1 LEGAALRALSRR
13 NAHGDGGATIGA
25 MPDAADLLS
34 ALESRHSVGPKYL
47 AEPAP
52 GDDEIARAVAVAL
65 RAPDHAGLRPFRFV
79 LVGADQ
85 RDALAAL
92 FAEGARLRG
101 QSPGEIERARER
113 AHNGPA
119 LVALVVH
126 LREGVADVPLR
137 EQWASAGAALM
148 NFLNAMHLMGY
159 GAKTLSGASVDDPP
173 VREAFCREG
182 EALLCWVV
190 CGTPRERPKPR
201 YAADLSAALER
212 WKGA

>member
-1 LEGAALRALSRR
+1 
-13 NAHGDGGATIGA
+13 
-25 MPDAADLLS
+25 MPDAASPTPADLLA
-34 ALESRHSVGPKYL
+34 ALADRHSVGPKYL

-52 GDDEIARAVAVAL
+52 GDDEIARAVAIAL

-79 LVGADQ
+79 QVGADQ

-119 LVALVVH
+119 LVALVVR

-173 VREAFCREG
+173 VRDAFCGEG
-182 EALLCWVV
+182 EALLCWIV
-190 CGTPRERPKPR
+190 CGTPRERPRQR
-201 YAADLSAALER
+201 YAADLTAALER

>member
-1 LEGAALRALSRR
+1 MRAGS
-13 NAHGDGGATIGA
+13 ATIGA
-25 MPDAADLLS
+25 MPDAAPLTPDDLLA
-34 ALESRHSVGPKYL
+34 ALADRHSVGPKYL
-47 AEPAP
+47 AEPP
-52 GDDEIARAVAVAL
+52 PSDDEIARAVSVAL

-79 LVGADQ
+79 QVGSDQ

-119 LVALVVH
+119 LIALVVQ
-126 LREGVADVPLR
+126 LRDGVADVPLR

-182 EALLCWVV
+182 EALLCWIV

-201 YAADLSAALER
+201 YAADLAAALEH
-212 WKGA
+212 WKGP

>member
-1 LEGAALRALSRR
+1 MEAAALRALSLRKIQV
-13 NAHGDGGATIGA
+13 HGGATIGA

-34 ALESRHSVGPKYL
+34 ALEGRHSVGPKYL

-52 GDDEIARAVAVAL
+52 SDDEIARAVAIAL

-79 LVGADQ
+79 QVGADQ

-119 LVALVVH
+119 LLALVVH

-137 EQWASAGAALM
+137 EQWASAGGALM

-173 VREAFCREG
+173 VRNAFCREA

-190 CGTPRERPKPR
+190 CGTPRERTRPR
-201 YAADLSAALER
+201 YAADLAAALER

>member
-1 LEGAALRALSRR
+1 
-13 NAHGDGGATIGA
+13 
-25 MPDAADLLS
+25 MPDAASPTSADLLA
-34 ALESRHSVGPKYL
+34 ALADRHSVGPKYL

-52 GDDEIARAVAVAL
+52 GDDEIARAVAIAL

-79 LVGADQ
+79 QVGSDQ

-119 LVALVVH
+119 LVALVVR
-126 LREGVADVPLR
+126 LREGVADVPPR

-159 GAKTLSGASVDDPP
+159 GAKTLSGASVDDAP
-173 VREAFCREG
+173 VRDAFCREG
-182 EALLCWVV
+182 EALLCWIV
-190 CGTPRERPKPR
+190 CGTPRERPRPR
-201 YAADLSAALER
+201 YAADLAAALER

>member
-1 LEGAALRALSRR
+1 
-13 NAHGDGGATIGA
+13 
-25 MPDAADLLS
+25 MPDAANPTPAELLA
-34 ALESRHSVGPKYL
+34 ALASRHSVGPKHL

-52 GDDEIARAVAVAL
+52 SDDEIARAVALAL

-79 LVGADQ
+79 QVAAGQ

-119 LVALVVH
+119 LLALVVR

-137 EQWASAGAALM
+137 EQWASAGAGLM
-148 NFLNAMHLMGY
+148 NFLNALHLMGY

-201 YAADLSAALER
+201 YAADLPAALER
-212 WKGA
+212 WQGA

>member
-1 LEGAALRALSRR
+1 
-13 NAHGDGGATIGA
+13 
-25 MPDAADLLS
+25 MPDAASPTSADLLA
-34 ALESRHSVGPKYL
+34 ALADRHSVGPKYL

-52 GDDEIARAVAVAL
+52 GDDEIARAVAIAL

-79 LVGADQ
+79 QVGSDQ
-85 RDALAAL
+85 RHALAAL

-119 LVALVVH
+119 LVALVVR
-126 LREGVADVPLR
+126 LREGVADVPPR

-159 GAKTLSGASVDDPP
+159 GAKTLSGASVDDAP
-173 VREAFCREG
+173 VRDAFCREG
-182 EALLCWVV
+182 EALLCWIV
-190 CGTPRERPKPR
+190 CGTPRERPR
-201 YAADLSAALER
+201 SRDAADLAAALER